1 MSFFMDRREFVKD
14 SVVGAAIAAA
24 GLDFSKVDTQAKESA
39 NAQGASGEQLRVAV
53 VGVNGRG
60 MSHVGGFAGKNNCV
74 VTTIC
79 DCDEAVIGNAMKTIE
94 KVQGKAPKFEKD
106 FRKILD
112 DKSIDVI
119 SIATPNHWH
128 SLMAIWALQAGKDV
142 YVEKPVSHNV
152 SEGRRVVEAARKY
165 NRVCQSGTQS
175 RSNPG
180 MRQSIEYAHSGKI
193 GEIMMTRGLCYKP
206 RGSIG
211 KVAADKPIP
220 STMDFDLWCGP
231 APMNPVHRNKIHY
244 DWHWIWEYGNGDLGN
259 QGIHEMD
266 KARWALKAMELPKG
280 VFSMGGRLG
289 YEDDGQTPNT
299 QICSFDYGEKALI
312 FEVRG
317 LPTKE
322 FMGTKVGN
330 IFYGTNGYIVCP
342 SYATGIVFD
351 KDNKEVARFSGG
363 GDNHHFEN
371 FCKAVRARKP
381 EMLNGD
387 ILEGHLSSAL
397 CHLGNISYRL
407 GKEQMLSEKVAG
419 LDEKATEAVGRM
431 AAHLA
436 DNKLDASKTK
446 VTIGR
451 KLVMDPKTE
460 TFINDAEA
468 NLMLT
473 RPYRKGYEVPAKI

>member
-1 MSFFMDRREFVKD
+1 MSIPWLCDVDPAQIDKMNALVTHDFQSAPPKHTARYEDVIEDKD
-14 SVVGAAIAAA
+14 
-24 GLDFSKVDTQAKESA
+24 VD
-39 NAQGASGEQLRVAV
+39 
-53 VGVNGRG
+53 
-60 MSHVGGFAGKNNCV
+60 
-74 VTTIC
+74 
-79 DCDEAVIGNAMKTIE
+79 AVI
-94 KVQGKAPKFEKD
+94 
-106 FRKILD
+106 
-112 DKSIDVI
+112 
-119 SIATPNHWH
+119 IATPHHWH
-128 SLMAIWALQAGKDV
+128 APIALRAMQAGKDV

-211 KVAADKPIP
+211 KVTADKPIP

-244 DWHWIWEYGNGDLGN
+244 DWHWIWDYGNGDLGN

-317 LPTKE
+317 LPTKD

-351 KDNKEVARFSGG
+351 KDNKEVTRFSGG

-371 FCKAVRARKP
+371 FCKAVRAKKP

-407 GKEQMLSEKVAG
+407 GKDQMLSEKVAG
-419 LDEKATEAVGRM
+419 LDEKTTEAVGRM

>member
-1 MSFFMDRREFVKD
+1 
-14 SVVGAAIAAA
+14 
-24 GLDFSKVDTQAKESA
+24 
-39 NAQGASGEQLRVAV
+39 
-53 VGVNGRG
+53 
-60 MSHVGGFAGKNNCV
+60 
-74 VTTIC
+74 
-79 DCDEAVIGNAMKTIE
+79 
-94 KVQGKAPKFEKD
+94 
-106 FRKILD
+106 
-112 DKSIDVI
+112 
-119 SIATPNHWH
+119 
-128 SLMAIWALQAGKDV
+128 
-142 YVEKPVSHNV
+142 
-152 SEGRRVVEAARKY
+152 
-165 NRVCQSGTQS
+165 
-175 RSNPG
+175 

-244 DWHWIWEYGNGDLGN
+244 DWHWIWDYGNGDLGN

-280 VFSMGGRLG
+280 VFSLGGRFG

-407 GKEQMLSEKVAG
+407 GKDQMLSEKVAG
-419 LDEKATEAVGRM
+419 LDEKTTEAVGRM